1 MLTPL
6 LVSLYF
12 GVFDFSWYFYN
23 QQLVEAG
30 VHDAARYMA
39 RIELT
44 NGNTNPCLQTDPSGA
59 LYTTDAAN
67 IAVAAQTASGGTAR
81 VTGWNASDIIINCVA
96 SPSLSNGLYAD
107 GSASMTIIHVTT
119 NFVDPSLGFFPVLG
133 LSTPSLSFTHQE
145 RFIGPG

>member
-1 MLTPL
+1 MQQRIRICFPAIQTAWRNEDGSALVEASVLTPL

-30 VHDAARYMA
+30 VRDAARYMA

-44 NGNTNPCLQTDPSGA
+44 NRNTNPCVQTDPTGT
-59 LYTTDAAN
+59 LYTINAAN

-81 VTGWNASDIIINCVA
+81 HRTSSSTVSQARR
-96 SPSLSNGLYAD
+96 
-107 GSASMTIIHVTT
+107 SAMAFTLTT
-119 NFVDPSLGFFPVLG
+119 R
-133 LSTPSLSFTHQE
+133 QA
-145 RFIGPG
+145 